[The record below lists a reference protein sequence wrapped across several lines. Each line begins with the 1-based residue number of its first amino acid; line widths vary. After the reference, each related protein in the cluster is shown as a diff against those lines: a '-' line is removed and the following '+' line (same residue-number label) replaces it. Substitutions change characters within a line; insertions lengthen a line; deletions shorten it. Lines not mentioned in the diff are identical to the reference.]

1 MNKINHFLPKKC
13 SRKKN
18 KIYLIFMINS
28 SIYRRLSFIV
38 FVLLSIVQTKVPIL
52 YVLKRSVFRL
62 ARSRLIKF
70 AFFGSPVIDRA
81 TTVSYSTEH
90 MQHDYRINTHTR
102 LATRGNFCVSL
113 SFLCFSSHN
122 RRHSR
127 NTIIRRQSII
137 TCVYFLFSFHL
148 TIMTYC
154 KQLDCQWD
162 TWLTD

>member
-1 MNKINHFLPKKC
+1 MFKE
-13 SRKKN
+13 KN

-28 SIYRRLSFIV
+28 SIYRRVSFIF
-38 FVLLSIVQTKVPIL
+38 FVLLSIVQTKVLIL

-70 AFFGSPVIDRA
+70 AFFGGPVIDRA

-90 MQHDYRINTHTR
+90 MQHDYRINTHTHTR

-127 NTIIRRQSII
+127 NTIIHRQSII
-137 TCVYFLFSFHL
+137 TCMYFLFSFHL
-148 TIMTYC
+148 TIMTYW
-154 KQLDCQWD
+154 KQLDSQ
-162 TWLTD
+162 